1 MIAPDRQSAAGAA
14 TGLKARRGILLPGD
28 IRRLIAFAFTL
39 FVIVPGIAWMAGGF
53 DDWSRVSWR
62 PGLDLSVFASAP
74 LSTRIHAII
83 ILVLVVAGWIMLA
96 LPKGDRRHRTLGW
109 IWVSGMVAMGA
120 TSLTVPHGDSW
131 VAAYIGGGS
140 ALALLAYGIYA
151 VKTRRLRNHGR
162 TMAMLMIALVLMTLL
177 SLMPGRLL
185 HDVVFGG

>member
-1 MIAPDRQSAAGAA
+1 MITPDRGPAAAA
-14 TGLKARRGILLPGD
+14 SVRQPRRGILLPGD

-62 PGLDLSVFASAP
+62 PGLDLAVFASAP
-74 LSTRIHAII
+74 LATRIHAII

-96 LPKGDRRHRTLGW
+96 LPKGDRRHKTFGW
-109 IWVSGMVAMGA
+109 IWVSGMAAMGA

-140 ALALLAYGIYA
+140 ALALLAYGVYA

>member
-1 MIAPDRQSAAGAA
+1 MMAPDRGPAAASAS
-14 TGLKARRGILLPGD
+14 GLKPRRGILLPGD

-62 PGLDLSVFASAP
+62 PGLDLAVFASAP
-74 LSTRIHAII
+74 LATRIHAII

-96 LPKGDRRHRTLGW
+96 LPKGDRRHRTFGW
-109 IWVSGMVAMGA
+109 IWVGGMAAMGA

-140 ALALLAYGIYA
+140 ALALLAYGVYA

-185 HDVVFGG
+185 HGVVFGG